1 MQKSN
6 WKYILSAIAVILM
19 LFCAWS
25 IVTALDLV
33 RANMEEMNR
42 TLKQINDTLAVIS
55 ANGTAA
61 SVPVKTSQKTDVAEV
76 ANRKY
81 YDPAAQAGGRIIN
94 ATGADAGNLNPI
106 TSADAMVS
114 TYWSHAMDSLAEPD
128 YNDPDDFRPMLA
140 ESWQLSDDK
149 LTWRIK
155 LRKGILW
162 HDFTDPVTG
171 KEWLN
176 KEVTAHDF
184 KFYLDVIKDEKVDA
198 VPLRGYFA
206 PLKEIRVI
214 NDYEFE
220 VVWSK
225 PYFLSKDI
233 TLGLMPLPRHLYNA
247 DGKFD
252 GTKFNEDSKRN
263 KMIIGCGPY
272 QFVKWEI
279 GKRTVF
285 KRFEKYYGKRLGIMP
300 PIRQLSYDIYKHPG
314 PRLQALEAKS
324 IDTLSLT
331 PEQWRNN
338 TTTAA
343 FGKDGHLKKLYY
355 PARAYNYIGL
365 NLTNPLFADK
375 RVRQALSHLVDRDR
389 ILRDVYYGL
398 ARAVSGPFFPDSPAC
413 DKSIK
418 PREFSVEKAKKLL
431 AEAGWRDTDGDGIL
445 DKDGKPFRF
454 TILNPNVNTTYQKIL
469 PVLKEDMAKAG
480 VQMDALSLEWSVVLQ
495 RLEKRHFDACM
506 IAWTSSMRPDPYQ
519 LWHSETAGKP
529 ATSNFI
535 TFRNKKA
542 DALID
547 GIRVEFDDVKRQK
560 LYHQFHALIHDET
573 PYLFLFS
580 PMNLVAVSNRYKNLH
595 LFPGGFPERILW
607 TPANEQ
613 RAVPGI

>member
-1 MQKSN
+1 MEKST
-6 WKYILSAIAVILM
+6 WKFILSIVAVALM
-19 LFCAWS
+19 LFCTWA

-33 RANMEEMNR
+33 RSNMEEMNR
-42 TLKQINDTLAVIS
+42 SLKEINDTLTAMSTNGGFAVARS
-55 ANGTAA
+55 EAPAA
-61 SVPVKTSQKTDVAEV
+61 QTLDV

-81 YDPAAQAGGRIIN
+81 YDPAAESGGRIIN
-94 ATGADAGNLNPI
+94 ASGADAGNLNPV
-106 TSADAMVS
+106 TSCDSTVS
-114 TYWSHAMDSLAEPD
+114 TFWSHAMDTLADTD
-128 YNDPDDFRPMLA
+128 YNNPDDFRPMLA
-140 ESWQLSDDK
+140 ESWKLSDDK
-149 LTWRIK
+149 LTWHIK
-155 LRKGILW
+155 LRKGVLW

-171 KEWLN
+171 KEWKN

-206 PLKEIRVI
+206 QIKEIRVI
-214 NDYEFE
+214 DDYTFD

-233 TLGLMPLPRHLYNA
+233 TLGLMPLARHLYNA

-252 GTKFNEDSKRN
+252 GAKFNDDAQRN

-272 QFVKWEI
+272 QFVSWEI
-279 GKRTVF
+279 GKRVVF

-300 PIRQLSYDIYKHPG
+300 PIRQISYDIYKHPG
-314 PRLQALEAKS
+314 PRLQALEAKEL
-324 IDTLSLT
+324 DALNLT

-338 TTTAA
+338 TKSAA
-343 FGKDGHLKKLYY
+343 FAPEGHLKKLQY

-365 NLTNPLFADK
+365 NLTNPVFADK
-375 RVRQALSHLVDRDR
+375 RVRQALSHLVDRER

-398 ARAVSGPFFPDSPAC
+398 ARAVSGPFFPDSSAC
-413 DKSIK
+413 DKKIK

-445 DKDGKPFRF
+445 DKDGKPLRF
-454 TILNPNVNTTYQKIL
+454 TIMNPNVNTTYQKIL
-469 PVLKEDMAKAG
+469 PILKEDMAKAG
-480 VQMDALSLEWSVVLQ
+480 VQMEALSLEWSVVLQ

-519 LWHSETAGKP
+519 LWHSDHVGKP

-535 TFRNKKA
+535 SFRNKEA

-547 GIRVEFDDVKRQK
+547 AIRVEFDDATRQV
-560 LYHQFHALIHDET
+560 LYHKFHQLIHEET

-580 PMNLVAVSNRYKNLH
+580 PMNLVAVSKRYRNLRM
-595 LFPGGFPERILW
+595 FPGGFPERILW
-607 TPANEQ
+607 TPAKEQ
-613 RAVPGI
+613 RVVPGI